1 MRWLLRVVVALL
13 LFIVVAA
20 GFLLYTIRRSFP
32 QISSEIRVSG
42 LSEPV
47 EVIRDRFGVPHIYAS
62 NSNDLF
68 FAQGYI
74 HAQDRF
80 WQMDVWRHTG
90 AGRLSEMFGASLM
103 ETDKILR
110 TLGWAKVVRKEVEQ
124 LDPISRGILE
134 SYTQGVNAYLAN
146 RSAGALSFE
155 YALLSI
161 QNRHYKPEPWEPL
174 DSLVWGKVM
183 AWDLAGNM
191 DMEIYRAL
199 LLKKFSIAQVEEIIP
214 PYPAGI
220 RRNCI

>member
-80 WQMDVWRHTG
+80 WQM
-90 AGRLSEMFGASLM
+90 
-103 ETDKILR
+103 
-110 TLGWAKVVRKEVEQ
+110 
-124 LDPISRGILE
+124 
-134 SYTQGVNAYLAN
+134 
-146 RSAGALSFE
+146 
-155 YALLSI
+155 
-161 QNRHYKPEPWEPL
+161 
-174 DSLVWGKVM
+174 
-183 AWDLAGNM
+183 
-191 DMEIYRAL
+191 
-199 LLKKFSIAQVEEIIP
+199 
-214 PYPAGI
+214 
-220 RRNCI
+220 